1 MTVSLPG
8 MAKGELR
15 ASNVAPDPI
24 TQIERWI
31 DDARSAEVRDWDA
44 MVVATADASGAPSA
58 RMVLL
63 RGVDQRGLRF
73 YTNHHSAKGRDLAAN
88 PRAALVLHWRELG
101 RQVRVTGGVTP
112 LTSEESLEYWQSR
125 PRASRLS
132 AWASHQSEP
141 IADRAALEAA
151 VEEMRG
157 RFGDDGDI
165 PLPPFWG
172 GFLVEPQEVEL
183 WQHRD
188 DRLHDRLRYRNVS
201 GAWVIDR
208 LQP

>member
-151 VEEMRG
+151 VEEMRR